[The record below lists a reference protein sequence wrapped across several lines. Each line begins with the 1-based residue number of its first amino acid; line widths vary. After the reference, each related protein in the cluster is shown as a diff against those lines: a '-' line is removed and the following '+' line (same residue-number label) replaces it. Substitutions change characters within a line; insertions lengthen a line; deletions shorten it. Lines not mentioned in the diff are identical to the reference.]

1 MIPNGTLEDVQGQE
15 TKLVISE
22 KSKAAPT
29 EEMTIQDQGGMIGV
43 ILGMGLKKITSEEAI
58 SEDSRKIRGGEALNA
73 ISVTKKVTLPE
84 IVLSRRL
91 IREEVATKEGTNIVL
106 GERVSMRVG
115 AETGDY

>member
-15 TKLVISE
+15 TRLVISE
-22 KSKAAPT
+22 KSKAAPI

-84 IVLSRRL
+84 IVLSRRP